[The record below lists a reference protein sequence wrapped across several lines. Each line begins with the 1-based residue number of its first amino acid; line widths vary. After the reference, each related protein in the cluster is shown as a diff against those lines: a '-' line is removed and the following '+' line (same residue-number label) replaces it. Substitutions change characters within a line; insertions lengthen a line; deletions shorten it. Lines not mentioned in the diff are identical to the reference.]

1 MRDGKRMDRINR
13 ILITGATGYL
23 GAEIV
28 TRFLAEGRR
37 CVLLVRP
44 RSVQRALQLFASNPD
59 WSRRVEI
66 IPGDIRKPVC
76 GVGDSALRGH
86 LPRVDSAVHL
96 AALPKFSG
104 ISLDTMRRVNV
115 EGTSNV
121 FELSSRLGARSFF
134 HFSTAYVAGLY
145 EGVYSERD
153 LDVGQRFRN
162 YYEQTKFEAEVRLNE
177 IAVGAGIPITVL
189 RPSLVV
195 GDGAAGTD
203 NGRGL
208 FGIFNIVQWFAD
220 RLNEDPGTREAL
232 TLNLPGDPETALN
245 LISIQSVSALF
256 STIFDRPDLWG
267 GRYHFLGAEAT
278 PLREV
283 KKALEELFQ
292 IKGVHIGGEAGRPE
306 PESGSSLAAS
316 FKRKLRPYI
325 PYFEAAPRWSRDA
338 LEAAVPDWRRRCDD
352 SLASAFRAD
361 PGSNA
366 IAGAETAWIREYFET
381 FLPERIQDSAF
392 NEVRGLD
399 DVVRITVGAEDPVD
413 LMVQFNGGRLQTL
426 RNSADL
432 RPRCVY
438 RLDAG
443 TFEEISSGGLTP
455 QTAFF
460 NKRVRISGDIFF
472 ALKLASLF
480 EGFFGRHPYRKGE
493 FAA

>member
-1 MRDGKRMDRINR
+1 MSRISR
-13 ILITGATGYL
+13 ILITGATGYV

-28 TRFLAEGRR
+28 ARFLEEGRR

-59 WSRRVEI
+59 WSRRIEI
-66 IPGDIRKPVC
+66 VPGDIRNPVC
-76 GVGDSALRGH
+76 GVGDSALKGL
-86 LPRVDSAVHL
+86 LPRVDAAVHL

-104 ISLDTMRRVNV
+104 ISLETMRRVNV
-115 EGTSNV
+115 DGTSNV
-121 FELSSRLGARSFF
+121 FELSLRLGARSFF

-162 YYEQTKFEAEVRLNE
+162 FYEQTKFEAEVRLSE
-177 IAVGAGIPITVL
+177 IAAGSGIPITVL

-220 RLNEDPGTREAL
+220 RLNQDPGTREAL
-232 TLNLPGDPETALN
+232 TLSLPGKPETALN

-256 STIFDRPDLWG
+256 FAIFDRPELWG
-267 GRYHFLGAEAT
+267 RRYHLLGTETT

-283 KKALEELFQ
+283 KEALEDLFQ
-292 IKGVHIGGEAGRPE
+292 IRGVRLDGEIGRPE
-306 PESGSSLAAS
+306 PESSSPLAAS
-316 FKRKLRPYI
+316 FKRKLRPYF
-325 PYFEAAPRWSRDA
+325 PYFEGAPRWSQDE
-338 LEAAVPDWRRRCDD
+338 LESAVPDWRGRCHD
-352 SLASAFRAD
+352 SLASAFMPAH
-361 PGSNA
+361 GSNT
-366 IAGAETAWIREYFET
+366 IADAETAWIREYFET

-399 DVVRITVGAEDPVD
+399 DVVRISVGEVDPVD
-413 LMVQFNGGRLQTL
+413 LMVRFKGGQLQTL
-426 RNSADL
+426 RNSAHL

-438 RLDAG
+438 RLDAA
-443 TFEEISSGGLTP
+443 TFEEISDGRLSP

-460 NKRVRISGDIFF
+460 NKRVRICGDVFF
-472 ALKLASLF
+472 ALKLGSLF